1 MNTALL
7 KCQLILKEKS
17 LTSLSNYLCIS
28 RSALYRKL
36 NGKSEF
42 TRKEISK
49 IKDYLNL
56 SNETVITIFF
66 KKKVS

>member
-1 MNTALL
+1 MNTVLL
-7 KCQLILKEKS
+7 RCQLMIKGKS
-17 LTSLSNYLCIS
+17 LSSLSNYLCIS
-28 RSALYRKL
+28 KSALYRKL

-56 SNETVITIFF
+56 PNEIIIAIFF